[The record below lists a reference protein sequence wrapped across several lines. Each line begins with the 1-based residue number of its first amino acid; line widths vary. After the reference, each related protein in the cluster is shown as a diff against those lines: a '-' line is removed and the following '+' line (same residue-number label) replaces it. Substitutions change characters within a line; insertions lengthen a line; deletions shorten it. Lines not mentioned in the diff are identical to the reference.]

1 MIVKARKPPQTTS
14 DFLDL
19 LTDFLADSSEES
31 IEEVEAN
38 LREEGIDPEEVADT
52 IENLVHE
59 KLDEYRLGCGG
70 CARGHVLRRAEHG
83 DGAVGGDEGGGC

>member
-1 MIVKARKPPQTTS
+1 MRKPPQTTS

-52 IENLVHE
+52 IENLVRGRL
-59 KLDEYRLGCGG
+59 KLLKEDI
-70 CARGHVLRRAEHG
+70 
-83 DGAVGGDEGGGC
+83 